1 MLGTMISI
9 GFIKKFTT
17 IQTISKSDVSNS
29 EKVEVVF
36 YWLSVFF
43 KELFHSN
50 YSCISKTQIFNA
62 TNILLFMLMIS
73 Y

>member
-9 GFIKKFTT
+9 GFIKKITT

-36 YWLSVFF
+36 Y
-43 KELFHSN
+43 
-50 YSCISKTQIFNA
+50 
-62 TNILLFMLMIS
+62 
-73 Y
+73 

>member
-29 EKVEVVF
+29 EKVEVD